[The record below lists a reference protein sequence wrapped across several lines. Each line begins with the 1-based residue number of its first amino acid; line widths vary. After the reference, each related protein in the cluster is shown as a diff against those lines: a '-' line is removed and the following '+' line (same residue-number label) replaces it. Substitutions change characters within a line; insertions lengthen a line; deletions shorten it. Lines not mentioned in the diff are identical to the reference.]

1 MELLLTIV
9 FILCTVFALGQNV
22 RKDTT
27 LKEKRPVKTSLLSN
41 YYEQDGNRSAVNGGL
56 GSQELYSYSQEA
68 SIYIPV
74 KDSSAYKLHAGVDHY
89 SAASLTQI
97 DKYVSAASSAN
108 SQVSKTETRVY
119 ANLSYDFAN
128 KVKHSMFTPTAGFS
142 NEYDVL
148 SLNGGFSYSKNFITK
163 NISYNSSFNV
173 IADRWLMIFP
183 GEFRPQEKK
192 EEAVKTTTTTP
203 VKPDTETGAS
213 RAMNVSDDDDD
224 DDEEEEDDDH
234 DDDDD
239 DDDDHPTTTPA
250 TTDSARYPKPYATP
264 FVYSGKLADK
274 NGKQFPVDWRYSYAF
289 SNSISFLINKKMSA
303 SAGVDLVL
311 QRGMLSTPFHRVYF
325 NDGISDE
332 YQKEVRIEKLPELRF
347 KVALYGRY
355 NFFVSPYFILRTQA
369 RLYVDNWDVKALTLT
384 LEVPVKITKWLSIA
398 PYYRFH
404 TQSGSRY
411 FKGYGRH
418 VSTDDYYTSDF
429 DLATLSANKLGGSL
443 RFAPI
448 RPFGISN
455 ESNTKKVIAVK
466 AISLLYSNYKRTDGL
481 RADMG
486 SLLVEFEF

>member
-9 FILCTVFALGQNV
+9 FILCTIFALGQNV

-68 SIYIPV
+68 AIYVPV

-97 DKYVSAASSAN
+97 DKYVSAASSAK

-119 ANLSYDFAN
+119 ANVSYDFAN

-148 SLNGGFSYSKNFITK
+148 SLNGGFNYSKNFIAK
-163 NISYNSSFNV
+163 NTSYNSSFNV

-183 GEFRPQEKK
+183 GEFRPQEAK
-192 EEAVKTTTTTP
+192 EEAVKTSTSTP
-203 VKPDTETGAS
+203 VKTNTDSGAS
-213 RAMNVSDDDDD
+213 RAMNTNDDDD
-224 DDEEEEDDDH
+224 DDEEEDDDH
-234 DDDDD
+234 DGDDDDD
-239 DDDDHPTTTPA
+239 DDDDHPSTATPV
-250 TTDSARYPKPYATP
+250 DSTCYPKPYATP
-264 FVYSGKLADK
+264 FVYSGKLATK

-289 SNSISFLINKKMSA
+289 SNSISFLINKKMNA

-325 NDGISDE
+325 NDGIADE

-347 KVALYGRY
+347 KVAVYGRY
-355 NFFVSPYFILRTQA
+355 NFFVSPYLILRTQA
-369 RLYVDNWDVKALTLT
+369 RLYVDTWDVKALTLT
-384 LEVPVKITKWLSIA
+384 LEAPVKITKWLSIA

-418 VSTDDYYTSDF
+418 ISSDSYYTSDF

-443 RFAPI
+443 RFAPL

-455 ESNTKKVIAVK
+455 ESNTRKVIAIK

>member
-1 MELLLTIV
+1 MEILFTIL
-9 FILCTVFALGQNV
+9 FILCAVFAVGQNV
-22 RKDTT
+22 SKDTT

-68 SIYIPV
+68 SIYVPV

-97 DKYVSAASSAN
+97 DKYVSAASSAK
-108 SQVSKTETRVY
+108 SDVSKTETRVY

-142 NEYDVL
+142 SEYDVL
-148 SLNGGFSYSKNFITK
+148 SMNGGFSYTKNFPAS

-183 GEFRPQEKK
+183 GEFRPQEQK
-192 EEAVKTTTTTP
+192 EEAVKTATTTP
-203 VKPDTETGAS
+203 VKTDTDTGAS

-224 DDEEEEDDDH
+224 DD
-234 DDDDD
+234 
-239 DDDDHPTTTPA
+239 DHPSATGTDPVTANA
-250 TTDSARYPKPYATP
+250 TTYPKPYATP
-264 FVYSGKLADK
+264 FVYSGKLGKK
-274 NGKQFPVDWRYSYAF
+274 NGKEFPIDWRYSYAV

-303 SAGVDLVL
+303 SAGLDLVL

-325 NDGISDE
+325 NDGIADE

-347 KVALYGRY
+347 KVAVYGRY
-355 NFFVSPYFILRTQA
+355 NFFVSPYLILRTQA
-369 RLYVDNWDVKALTLT
+369 RLYVDTWNVKALTLT
-384 LEVPVKITKWLSIA
+384 VEAPVKITKWLSIG

-404 TQSGSRY
+404 TQSGSSY

-418 VSTDDYYTSDF
+418 LSTDRYYTSDF
-429 DLATLSANKLGGSL
+429 DLATLSANKVGGAL
-443 RFAPI
+443 RFAPLK
-448 RPFGISN
+448 PFGVSN
-455 ESNTKKVIAVK
+455 ESNTRKVIAVK
-466 AISLLYSNYKRTDGL
+466 SISLLYSNYKRSDGL

>member
-1 MELLLTIV
+1 MELLLTIL
-9 FILCTVFALGQNV
+9 FILCTIFALGQNV

-68 SIYIPV
+68 SIYVPV
-74 KDSSAYKLHAGVDHY
+74 RDSSAYKLHAGVDQY

-97 DKYVSAASSAN
+97 DKYVSAASSAK
-108 SQVSKTETRVY
+108 SEVSKTETRVY

-128 KVKHSMFTPTAGFS
+128 KVKHSMLTPTAGFS

-148 SLNGGFSYSKNFITK
+148 SWNGGFSYSKNFVAK
-163 NISYNSSFNV
+163 NTSYTGSFNV

-183 GEFRPQEKK
+183 GEFRPQEAK
-192 EEAVKTTTTTP
+192 EESVKSNTTTP
-203 VKPDTETGAS
+203 VKTDTDSGAS
-213 RAMNVSDDDDD
+213 RTMNTKDDD
-224 DDEEEEDDDH
+224 DDEEEEEDEH
-234 DDDDD
+234 GDDDDD
-239 DDDDHPTTTPA
+239 LSTA
-250 TTDSARYPKPYATP
+250 TAVDPVPYPKPYATP
-264 FVYSGKLADK
+264 FVYSGKLANK

-289 SNSISFLINKKMSA
+289 SNSISFLINKKMNA
-303 SAGVDLVL
+303 SAGIDLVL

-325 NDGISDE
+325 NDGMVDE

-355 NFFVSPYFILRTQA
+355 NVFVSPYLILRMQA
-369 RLYVDNWDVKALTLT
+369 RLYADTWDVKALTLT
-384 LEVPVKITKWLSIA
+384 LEVPVKITRWLSIA

-404 TQSGSRY
+404 TQSASRY

-418 VSTDDYYTSDF
+418 ASGDSYYTSDF
-429 DLATLSANKLGGSL
+429 DLATLSANKSGGSL

-448 RPFGISN
+448 RPFGLSN
-455 ESNTKKVIAVK
+455 ENNTKKIIAVK

-481 RADMG
+481 RAGMG
-486 SLLVEFEF
+486 SLLLEFEF